1 VNLLA
6 VTIFFGVTILIA
18 LISWWITRKEDLST
32 VDGYYLGGR
41 HLGWFLVGGSL
52 FLSNI
57 SAIAIVGETESAYIS
72 NMTVM
77 MYGFASIFAM
87 AIVSELVL
95 PIYLRF
101 GVTTTPEFLGLRF
114 GPEIT
119 RWVAILLILAY
130 VINLMPPVLYTGA
143 VVLNGMFDI
152 DGLLGV
158 QYWTAIWILVWT
170 IGIVGSAYAIF
181 GGLKAIAA
189 SDALNGV
196 GLVLGGLLVPYF
208 GLKYI
213 GDGSVAA
220 GWAEVIAK
228 HPDHMNTLGKPTD
241 SVPWTTLFT
250 GMLLVNL
257 NYWGAEQYIL
267 QRSLGSKN
275 LSEGQK
281 GMMFGAVLK
290 FIAPLIT
297 VFPGVIALVIYPNL
311 TQTNEAYSS
320 LITGIMPAYLI
331 GLMAAIMFGA
341 SLTTFNSGLN
351 STSTMAVL
359 NLYKPYKD
367 KRKEAVLDKDLIK
380 MGKTTQV
387 ILAIIAMCIAPFIYF
402 ASDGFYDYFQKVA
415 GLFSIPIFTI
425 VIVGMLTK
433 RVPPIAAKVALIT
446 YLLGYGYTQLVNDFG
461 LHFLHW
467 AFIFF
472 LICVSIMLQ
481 LWKILIHISLS
492 LTRLAIRL
500 FQILFLKAQ
509 LKRSVTSQNKTV
521 SSRKTLML
529 FWIVMAVRAN

>member
-1 VNLLA
+1 MNTLSIITFLT
-6 VTIFFGVTILIA
+6 VTIGIA
-18 LISWWITRKEDLST
+18 IISWWITRKENLST
-32 VDGYYLGGR
+32 VEGYYLGGR

-57 SAIAIVGETESAYIS
+57 SAIAIVGETESAYLT

-87 AIVSELVL
+87 AVVSEFIL

-114 GPEIT
+114 GPDLT
-119 RWVAILLILAY
+119 RWVAILLIFAY

-158 QYWTAIWILVWT
+158 QYWTAIWILVWS

-196 GLVLGGLLVPYF
+196 GLVLGGILVPYF
-208 GLKYI
+208 GLKFI
-213 GDGSVAA
+213 GNGSVSA
-220 GWAEVIAK
+220 GWVEVLAK
-228 HPDHMNTLGKPTD
+228 HPEHMNAVGKPTD

-297 VFPGVIALVIYPNL
+297 VFPGVIALVIYPSL
-311 TQTNEAYSS
+311 EQSNEAYSS
-320 LITGIMPAYLI
+320 LVTGVLPASLI

-359 NLYKPYKD
+359 NLYRPYQE
-367 KRKEAVLDKDLIK
+367 KRGIKVADRDLIK
-380 MGKTTQV
+380 IGKSTQV
-387 ILAIIAMCIAPFIYF
+387 MLAILAMFIAPFIYF

-415 GLFSIPIFTI
+415 SLFSVPIFT
-425 VIVGMLTK
+425 VVVVGMFTK
-433 RVPPIAAKVALIT
+433 DVPPIGAKVALIT
-446 YLLGYGYTQLVNDFG
+446 YLIGYGFTQLINDFG

-467 AFIFF
+467 AAIFF
-472 LICVSIMLQ
+472 VIGVCIMLIFGKLMPQ
-481 LWKILIHISLS
+481 DTPFEKPESSAVSLNPWKWRWIAYFVTITAMIAVTLWLS
-492 LTRLAIRL
+492 PFGIA
-500 FQILFLKAQ
+500 K
-509 LKRSVTSQNKTV
+509 
-521 SSRKTLML
+521 
-529 FWIVMAVRAN
+529 W

>member
-1 VNLLA
+1 MN
-6 VTIFFGVTILIA
+6 TISVITFFGVTILIA
-18 LISWWITRKEDLST
+18 LISWWVTRKEDLST
-32 VDGYYLGGR
+32 VEGYYLGGR

-57 SAIAIVGETESAYIS
+57 SAIAIVGETESAYLS

-87 AIVSELVL
+87 AIVSEFVL

-152 DGLLGV
+152 DGLLGIE
-158 QYWTAIWILVWT
+158 YWTAIWLLVWS

-196 GLVLGGLLVPYF
+196 GLVLGGILVPYF

-213 GDGSVAA
+213 GDGSIAE
-220 GWAEVIAK
+220 GWSEVLAK
-228 HPDHMNTLGKPTD
+228 HPEHLNTLGKPTD

-320 LITGIMPAYLI
+320 IVTGIMPAYLI

-367 KRKEAVLDKDLIK
+367 KHKEIIADKDLIK

-446 YLLGYGYTQLVNDFG
+446 YLLGYGYTQMINDYG

-472 LICVSIMLQ
+472 LICVSIMLIYGRIEPQ
-481 LWKILIHISLS
+481 DADFEIPKSGAVSLDPWKWRWIAYAVTISAMIAVTLWLS
-492 LTRLAIRL
+492 PFGIA
-500 FQILFLKAQ
+500 K
-509 LKRSVTSQNKTV
+509 
-521 SSRKTLML
+521 
-529 FWIVMAVRAN
+529 W

>member
-1 VNLLA
+1 MNTMSVITFLA
-6 VTIFFGVTILIA
+6 VTISIA
-18 LISWWITRKEDLST
+18 VISWWITRKEDLNT
-32 VDGYYLGGR
+32 VEGYYLGGR

-57 SAIAIVGETESAYIS
+57 SAIAIVGETESAYLT

-87 AIVSELVL
+87 AIVSEFVL

-101 GVTTTPEFLGLRF
+101 GVTTTPEFLGMRF

-130 VINLMPPVLYTGA
+130 VVNLMPPVLYTGA

-152 DGLLGV
+152 DGLLGIE
-158 QYWTAIWILVWT
+158 YWTSIWILVWA

-196 GLVLGGLLVPYF
+196 GLVLGGILVPYF
-208 GLKYI
+208 GLKYL
-213 GDGSVAA
+213 GDGSFMV
-220 GWAEVIAK
+220 GWDVVVDR
-228 HPDHMNTLGKPTD
+228 HPDHLSAWGRPTD

-281 GMMFGAVLK
+281 GMMFGASLK
-290 FIAPLIT
+290 FIAPFIT
-297 VFPGVIALVIYPNL
+297 VFPGVIALAIFPNL
-311 TQTNEAYSS
+311 GQSSEAYSA
-320 LITGIMPAYLI
+320 LVTGVMPAYLI

-367 KRKEAVLDKDLIK
+367 NRGEEIKDTQLIR

-387 ILAIIAMCIAPFIYF
+387 ILAIIAMFIAPFIYF

-415 GLFSIPIFTI
+415 SLFSIPIFTI

-433 RVPPIAAKVALIT
+433 RVPPIGAKVALIT
-446 YLLGYGYTQLVNDFG
+446 YLLGYGYTQLINDYG

-467 AFIFF
+467 AAIFF
-472 LICVSIMLQ
+472 MIGVCIMLAFGKLQ
-481 LWKILIHISLS
+481 PQAQPFEKPKDSPVSLEPWKWRWYAYFITISGMIAVTAWLS
-492 LTRLAIRL
+492 PIGIAE
-500 FQILFLKAQ
+500 
-509 LKRSVTSQNKTV
+509 
-521 SSRKTLML
+521 
-529 FWIVMAVRAN
+529 W

>member
-1 VNLLA
+1 MNTTSILTFLC
-6 VTIFFGVTILIA
+6 VTIFIA
-18 LISWWITRKEDLST
+18 LFSWWLTRKEDLTT
-32 VDGYYLGGR
+32 VEGYYLGGR

-57 SAIAIVGETESAYIS
+57 SAIAIVGETESAYLS

-87 AIVSELVL
+87 AIVSEFVL

-101 GVTTTPEFLGLRF
+101 GVTTTPEFLGIRF
-114 GPEIT
+114 GPELT

-130 VINLMPPVLYTGA
+130 VVNLMPPVLYTGA

-152 DGLLGV
+152 DGLLGIN
-158 QYWTAIWILVWT
+158 YWAAIWILVWA

-196 GLVLGGLLVPYF
+196 GLVLGGILVPYF
-208 GLKYI
+208 GLKFI
-213 GDGSVAA
+213 GDGSIVA
-220 GWAEVIAK
+220 GWHEVINK
-228 HPDHMNTLGKPTD
+228 HPEHMNAWGKPGD

-275 LSEGQK
+275 LSAGQK
-281 GMMFGAVLK
+281 GMMFGALLK

-297 VFPGVIALVIYPNL
+297 VFPGVIALTIYPTL
-311 TQTNEAYSS
+311 AQSSEAYSS
-320 LITGIMPAYLI
+320 LVTGVLPASLI

-367 KRKEAVLDKDLIK
+367 KHREAVTDPDLIK
-380 MGKTTQV
+380 VGKRAQV
-387 ILAIIAMCIAPFIYF
+387 MLAILAMIIAPFIYF

-415 GLFSIPIFTI
+415 GLFSVPIFTI
-425 VIVGMLTK
+425 VMVGMFTK
-433 RVPPIAAKVALIT
+433 RVPALGAKISLLT
-446 YLLGYGYTQLVNDFG
+446 YLVGYGYTQLFNDFG

-467 AFIFF
+467 AAIFF
-472 LICVSIMLQ
+472 VICVCIMLVFGKLMPQ
-481 LWKILIHISLS
+481 ETDFVKPEEGAVSLAPWKWRWVAYAVTISGMIGVTVWLS
-492 LTRLAIRL
+492 PLGIA
-500 FQILFLKAQ
+500 K
-509 LKRSVTSQNKTV
+509 
-521 SSRKTLML
+521 
-529 FWIVMAVRAN
+529 W

>member
-1 VNLLA
+1 MNTSSVI
-6 VTIFFGVTILIA
+6 TFFIITLLIA
-18 LISWWITRKEDLST
+18 FISWWVTRKEDLST

-41 HLGWFLVGGSL
+41 NLGWFLVGGSL

-57 SAIAIVGETESAYIS
+57 SAIAIVGETESAYLT

-87 AIVSELVL
+87 AIVSEFVL
-95 PIYLRF
+95 PIYLGF
-101 GVTTTPEFLGLRF
+101 GVTTTPDFLGLRF
-114 GPEIT
+114 GPEVT

-143 VVLNGMFDI
+143 VVLNGMFNI

-158 QYWTAIWILVWT
+158 EYWTAIWIMVWA

-196 GLVLGGLLVPYF
+196 GLVLGGILVPYF
-208 GLKYI
+208 GLKFL
-213 GDGSVAA
+213 GDGSVAN
-220 GWAEVIAK
+220 GWQEIISK
-228 HPDHMNTLGKPTD
+228 HSDSLNVWGKPTD
-241 SVPWTTLFT
+241 AVPWTTLFT

-275 LSEGQK
+275 LAAGQK

-297 VFPGVIALVIYPNL
+297 VFPGVIALAIFPSL
-311 TQTNEAYSS
+311 TQSSEAYSS
-320 LITGIMPAYLI
+320 LVTGVMPAYLI

-351 STSTMAVL
+351 STSTMVVL
-359 NLYKPYKD
+359 NLYKPHKE
-367 KRKEAVLDKDLIK
+367 KRREEISDRHLIK
-380 MGKTTQV
+380 IGKAAQV
-387 ILAIIAMCIAPFIYF
+387 VLAIVAMIVAPFIYF

-415 GLFSIPIFTI
+415 SLFSIPIFTI
-425 VIVGMLTK
+425 VMVGMLTK
-433 RVPPIAAKVALIT
+433 RVPPIGAKVALIT
-446 YLLGYGYTQLVNDFG
+446 YLIGYGYTQLFNDFG

-467 AFIFF
+467 AAVFF
-472 LICVSIMLQ
+472 VISASIMLIFGALKPQ
-481 LWKILIHISLS
+481 AVPFRKPETPAVS
-492 LTRLAIRL
+492 LTPWKWRWWAYAIT
-500 FQILFLKAQ
+500 IIGMV
-509 LKRSVTSQNKTV
+509 SVTIWLSPLGIAT
-521 SSRKTLML
+521 
-529 FWIVMAVRAN
+529 W

>member
-1 VNLLA
+1 MNTLSVITFLTVTLA
-6 VTIFFGVTILIA
+6 IA
-18 LISWWITRKEDLST
+18 IISWWVTRKEDLAS
-32 VDGYYLGGR
+32 VEGYYLGGR
-41 HLGWFLVGGSL
+41 NLGWFLVGGSL

-57 SAIAIVGETESAYIS
+57 SAIAIVGETESAYLS

-87 AIVSELVL
+87 AIVSEFVL

-114 GPEIT
+114 DPTVT
-119 RWVAILLILAY
+119 RWVAILLLLAY

-152 DGLLGV
+152 DGLLGIE
-158 QYWTAIWILVWT
+158 YWTAIWILVWL

-196 GLVLGGLLVPYF
+196 GLVLGGILVPYF
-208 GLKYI
+208 GLRYL
-213 GDGSVAA
+213 GDGNVLD
-220 GWAEVIAK
+220 GWQHVVTK
-228 HPDHMNTLGKPTD
+228 HPDHMNAWGRPD
-241 SVPWTTLFT
+241 DAVPWTTLFT

-267 QRSLGSKN
+267 QRSLGSRN
-275 LSEGQK
+275 LTEGQK
-281 GMMFGAVLK
+281 GMMFGAALK
-290 FIAPLIT
+290 FIAPFIT
-297 VFPGVIALVIYPNL
+297 VFPGVIALAIFPTL
-311 TQTNEAYSS
+311 TQSNEAYSA
-320 LITGIMPAYLI
+320 LVTGVMPAYLI

-359 NLYKPYKD
+359 NLYKPYKEKKGELVDD
-367 KRKEAVLDKDLIK
+367 KKLIA
-380 MGKTTQV
+380 MGKGTQV
-387 ILAIIAMCIAPFIYF
+387 ILAIIAMIIAPFIYF

-425 VIVGMLTK
+425 VIVGMATK
-433 RVPPIAAKVALIT
+433 RVPSIGAKVALIT
-446 YLLGYGYTQLVNDFG
+446 YLVGYGYTQMINDYG

-467 AFIFF
+467 AAIFF
-472 LICVSIMLQ
+472 VIGVCIMLVFGV
-481 LWKILIHISLS
+481 LKPRAVPFAKPTTSAVSLAPWKWRWWAYGITISAMIAVTVWLS
-492 LTRLAIRL
+492 PLGIAT
-500 FQILFLKAQ
+500 
-509 LKRSVTSQNKTV
+509 
-521 SSRKTLML
+521 
-529 FWIVMAVRAN
+529 W